1 MKDRNSAVFCCL
13 YTFYLQIIDEQLFRR
28 KEIMRFY
35 IKYENTAFY
44 GSPQYILDDESFFV
58 SCGMTPI
65 FQYIS

>member
-1 MKDRNSAVFCCL
+1 
-13 YTFYLQIIDEQLFRR
+13 
-28 KEIMRFY
+28 MRFY